1 MEVPKDDIQQLLD
14 AKQKELEALQ
24 KKFDEYNFHSF

>member
-1 MEVPKDDIQQLLD
+1 MEVPKDDIQQLLA

-24 KKFDEYNFHSF
+24 QKFDE